1 MNREIKYRGR
11 DICTGEWVYGDLRQ
25 RVGCLPSIIHTF
37 CNKGKLD
44 YCETPIHRVSLG
56 QSTGLYDINEK
67 EIFEGDIVEWCFF
80 YFETEILH
88 KGVIEWHQGG
98 FAFNVIDNYRHDV
111 GWYGISDLNTDTES
125 DVRVVGN
132 IHDNLDLI
140 SNYVPI
146 EDQLKRLYSEIPEED
161 RNTDAVLNL

>member
-1 MNREIKYRGR
+1 MRTIKFRGK
-11 DICTGEWVYGDLRQ
+11 DAETGEWLVGDIIQ
-25 RVGCLPSIIHTF
+25 RIGYFPSILFPYNSNGKIHYSECAVDANT
-37 CNKGKLD
+37 
-44 YCETPIHRVSLG
+44 IG
-56 QSTGLYDINEK
+56 QFTGLYDINEK

-80 YFETEILH
+80 YLETEILH

-146 EDQLKRLYSEIPEED
+146 ADQLKRLYSEIPVED
-161 RNTDAVLNL
+161 RNTDTILNL